1 MLPIVLIVFAMVVTG
16 LVLWLAEAHQAMVFA
31 RKQVAEAWDA
41 LGAELVARREIVPY
55 IVASVRVNSAQV
67 LEVIG
72 NACDLAANVAGVQ
85 ACSQAEGRLT
95 AAIGRLFALLDSVP
109 TAVVDENVSGLRAH
123 LAEQEARIAMLV
135 ESYNRQAE
143 TFNTLLSR
151 SPARLLARLA
161 LFQQAELFV

>member
-1 MLPIVLIVFAMVVTG
+1 MFNIGIILAVAAIVALS
-16 LVLWLAEAHQAMVFA
+16 LWLVQAWRELKFCQA
-31 RKQVAEAWDA
+31 Q
-41 LGAELVARREIVPY
+41 LGEVWQQLRAELTARREMIPY
-55 IVASVRVNSAQV
+55 LVTAAPAEAAALGS
-67 LEVIG
+67 VIG